1 MSRRLRQALAASDLA
16 VARAGGSV
24 FEIAAHG
31 LPAILVPY
39 PHAAA
44 DHQSANARW
53 MAQAG
58 AAIVIEDAQLTPA
71 RLAREV
77 AALAGKSGSLGGDG
91 GRLRSSGSSRCG
103 A

>member
-1 MSRRLRQALAASDLA
+1 M
-16 VARAGGSV
+16 

-58 AAIVIEDAQLTPA
+58 AATVIDDAKLTPA
-71 RLAREV
+71 RLARDV
-77 AALAGKSGSLGGDG
+77 AALLANPNRLAAMASASARLARPDAAHEIAGIVMAAA
-91 GRLRSSGSSRCG
+91 R
-103 A
+103 